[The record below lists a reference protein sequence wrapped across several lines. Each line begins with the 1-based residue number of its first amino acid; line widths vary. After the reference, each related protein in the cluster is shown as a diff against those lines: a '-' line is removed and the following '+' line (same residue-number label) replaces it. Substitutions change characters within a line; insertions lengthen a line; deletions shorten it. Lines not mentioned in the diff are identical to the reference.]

1 MTRILV
7 VAAVIEREDRFLV
20 TRRQDGVH
28 LAGFWEFPGG
38 KVADGE
44 SHTAALRREIHEELD
59 VEVIVRDLILETSHE
74 YPERVVTLLF
84 YRCDLVGTPSAL
96 RPMIGQE
103 MAWVLRSDL
112 SSLNF
117 PPADDELIRRLTDC
131 RGRP

>member
-1 MTRILV
+1 VTRILV

-28 LAGFWEFPGG
+28 LAGLWEFPGG

-59 VEVIVRDLILETSHE
+59 VEIVVRDLVLETSHD
-74 YPERVVTLLF
+74 YPERVVTLFF
-84 YRCDLVGTPSAL
+84 YRCDLIGSP

-103 MAWVLRSDL
+103 MAWVTRTELPT
-112 SSLNF
+112 LNF
-117 PPADDELIRRLTDC
+117 PPADDELIRRLTD
-131 RGRP
+131 

>member
-44 SHTAALRREIHEELD
+44 SHTAALRREIYEELNVD
-59 VEVIVRDLILETSHE
+59 VVVRDLVLETSHE
-74 YPERVVTLLF
+74 YPERVVTLFF
-84 YRCDLVGTPSAL
+84 YRCDLIGIP
-96 RPMIGQE
+96 RPMLEQE
-103 MAWVLRSDL
+103 MAWVSRTELPSL
-112 SSLNF
+112 SF
-117 PPADDELIRRLTDC
+117 PPADDELIRRLIAS
-131 RGRP
+131 GGGGP

>member
-7 VAAVIEREDRFLV
+7 VAAVIQQEDRFLV

-44 SHTAALRREIHEELD
+44 SHDAALRRELQEELD
-59 VEVIVRDLILETSHE
+59 VQIVVNDLLLETSHQ
-74 YPERVVTLLF
+74 YPERVVQLFF
-84 YRCDLVGTPSAL
+84 YRCDLLGTP

-103 MAWVLRSDL
+103 MAWVERSEL
-112 SSLNF
+112 SSLSF
-117 PPADDELIRRLTDC
+117 PPADDELIQRLTN
-131 RGRP
+131 G

>member
-1 MTRILV
+1 VTRLLV

-59 VEVIVRDLILETSHE
+59 VEIVVRDLVLETSHE
-74 YPERVVTLLF
+74 YPERVVTLFF
-84 YRCDLVGTPSAL
+84 YRCDLIGTP

-103 MAWVLRSDL
+103 MAWVTRTELPT
-112 SSLNF
+112 LNF

-131 RGRP
+131 RGGP

>member
-7 VAAVIEREDRFLV
+7 VAAVIEREDRFLI

-28 LAGFWEFPGG
+28 LAGLWEFPGG

-59 VEVIVRDLILETSHE
+59 VEIVVRDLVLETSHD
-74 YPERVVTLLF
+74 YPERVVTLFF
-84 YRCDLVGTPSAL
+84 YRCDLIGSP

-103 MAWVLRSDL
+103 MAWVTRTELPT
-112 SSLNF
+112 LNF
-117 PPADDELIRRLTDC
+117 PPADDELIRRLTD
-131 RGRP
+131 

>member
-1 MTRILV
+1 VTRTLV

-28 LAGFWEFPGG
+28 LAGLWEFPGG

-59 VEVIVRDLILETSHE
+59 VEIIVRDLVLETSHD
-74 YPERVVTLLF
+74 YPERVVTLFF
-84 YRCDLVGTPSAL
+84 YRCDLIGSP

-103 MAWVLRSDL
+103 MAWVTRTELPT
-112 SSLNF
+112 LNF
-117 PPADDELIRRLTDC
+117 PPADDELIRRLTD
-131 RGRP
+131 